1 MLWARIAL
9 RGLISQRERA
19 TETTGTETVIKIGI
33 KLLVLK
39 VEGITGKITIERR
52 RIRTEIQSLKMIR
65 LLYLLICSSILL
77 SCSDTPVFSEYK
89 SVSGAVWNKDDVKE
103 FTFSKMDS
111 LQGYNVFINVR
122 NDQNFPYSNLFL
134 IASLNT
140 PEGEV
145 VQDTLEYNMAL
156 PDGTWL
162 GKGSGSIKENKLWYK
177 ENIVFPTSGVY
188 TLQVSHAMRKN
199 GNVSGVVGLEG
210 ITDVG
215 IEITK
220 NNP

>member
-1 MLWARIAL
+1 M
-9 RGLISQRERA
+9 Q
-19 TETTGTETVIKIGI
+19 IK
-33 KLLVLK
+33 
-39 VEGITGKITIERR
+39 RN
-52 RIRTEIQSLKMIR
+52 
-65 LLYLLICSSILL
+65 L
-77 SCSDTPVFSEYK
+77 SCLFILGILVMSCKTDIVRSEYK
-89 SVSGAVWNKDDVKE
+89 SLSGAVWNKDDVME

-111 LQGYNVFINVR
+111 LQEYQIFINVR
-122 NDQNFPYSNLFL
+122 NDQNFKYSNLFL

-145 VQDTLEYNMAL
+145 VQDTLEYAMAL

-188 TLQVSHAMRKN
+188 TLEVSHAMRKN
-199 GNVSGVVGLEG
+199 GTISGIIGLEG

-220 NNP
+220 TNP

>member
-1 MLWARIAL
+1 MNRLMYLFLVASLA
-9 RGLISQRERA
+9 ISCTTDVVS
-19 TETTGTETVIKIGI
+19 TEY
-33 KLLVLK
+33 
-39 VEGITGKITIERR
+39 R
-52 RIRTEIQSLKMIR
+52 SLK
-65 LLYLLICSSILL
+65 
-77 SCSDTPVFSEYK
+77 
-89 SVSGAVWNKDDVKE
+89 GAVWNKDDVKQ
-103 FTFSKMDS
+103 FTFSGLDS
-111 LQGYNVFINVR
+111 LQSYNVFINIR

-145 VQDTLEYNMAL
+145 VQDTLEYTMAL

-177 ENIVFPTSGVY
+177 ENIVFSTSGVY
-188 TLQVSHAMRKN
+188 TLEISHAMRKN
-199 GNVSGVVGLEG
+199 GNVSGIVGLEG

-220 NNP
+220 HIP

>member
-1 MLWARIAL
+1 MRN
-9 RGLISQRERA
+9 
-19 TETTGTETVIKIGI
+19 
-33 KLLVLK
+33 
-39 VEGITGKITIERR
+39 
-52 RIRTEIQSLKMIR
+52 
-65 LLYLLICSSILL
+65 L
-77 SCSDTPVFSEYK
+77 SCLVMFGIMVLSCKTDVVRSEYK
-89 SVSGAVWNKDDVKE
+89 SVGGAVWNKDDVKE
-103 FTFSKMDS
+103 FTFSEMDS
-111 LQGYNVFINVR
+111 LQEYQMFINVR
-122 NDQNFPYSNLFL
+122 NDQNFRYSNLFL

-145 VQDTLEYNMAL
+145 VQDTLEYAMAL

-199 GNVSGVVGLEG
+199 GNVSGVIGLEG

-220 NNP
+220 INP